1 MSVWKIAGMAFF
13 VGALVAAW
21 QGSAAAVGG
30 MTLAAIGCASVA
42 LARRPHTRAERIAS
56 LSAEQLAAVPAEEQ
70 ALATE
75 LYEKAQR
82 DYLAVEQARHAVK
95 DERLARALAAL
106 QPVSARIMAYLRQHP
121 EKIALARKFID
132 YYQDRAAQLAAE
144 YQELEATGLATPQ
157 VEETKQHIREVV
169 ASFGQVYT
177 ASFEK
182 LLTDKLLD
190 VDAELKVMEQT
201 LDAEGIER
209 VPAAQTADGASPE
222 EQAQAGESVAA
233 GAAQAVGEAVPP
245 GGAPQTAG
253 AAPQAPQGAPWQ
265 RHPGC
270 GRGRRLA
277 WRLPEERTVI
287 PVPLY
292 DDVRRQRIVM
302 SVLAILLGTFGAH
315 KFFQGRIGMGI
326 LYMAFCGTGIPTIV
340 GLCEGIRYATMPLE
354 RFYEK
359 VYRPC

>member
-1 MSVWKIAGMAFF
+1 MSGWKIAGLVCFAA
-13 VGALVAAW
+13 ALVEGW
-21 QGSAAAVGG
+21 QGQTSAAVGT
-30 MTLAAIGCASVA
+30 MVLAIGCAGVA
-42 LARRPHTRAERIAS
+42 LARRPRTQAQRIAA

-106 QPVSARIMAYLRQHP
+106 QPVSARIMGYLRQHP
-121 EKIALARKFID
+121 EKIPLARKFID

-144 YQELEATGLATPQ
+144 YQELEATGLVTPQ
-157 VEETKQHIREVV
+157 VEETKRHIREVV

-209 VPAAQTADGASPE
+209 VPEAQTADGASPE
-222 EQAQAGESVAA
+222 EQAQAGEPAAA
-233 GAAQAVGEAVPP
+233 GAAQAAGEYEDLQAVGEGLVRGTEKRRGHGDERADK
-245 GGAPQTAG
+245 AP
-253 AAPQAPQGAPWQ
+253 
-265 RHPGC
+265 
-270 GRGRRLA
+270 
-277 WRLPEERTVI
+277 
-287 PVPLY
+287 
-292 DDVRRQRIVM
+292 
-302 SVLAILLGTFGAH
+302 
-315 KFFQGRIGMGI
+315 
-326 LYMAFCGTGIPTIV
+326 
-340 GLCEGIRYATMPLE
+340 
-354 RFYEK
+354 
-359 VYRPC
+359 

>member
-1 MSVWKIAGMAFF
+1 MSGWKIAGLVCFAA
-13 VGALVAAW
+13 ALVEGW
-21 QGSAAAVGG
+21 QGQTSAAVG
-30 MTLAAIGCASVA
+30 MMVLAIGCAGVA
-42 LARRPHTRAERIAS
+42 LARRPRTQAQRIAA
-56 LSAEQLAAVPAEEQ
+56 LSAEQLAAVPAEEPT
-70 ALATE
+70 LATE

-106 QPVSARIMAYLRQHP
+106 QPVSARIMGYLRQHP

-157 VEETKQHIREVV
+157 VEETKRHIREVV
-169 ASFGQVYT
+169 ANFGQVYT

-209 VPAAQTADGASPE
+209 VPEAQTADDVSPE
-222 EQAQAGESVAA
+222 EQAQAG
-233 GAAQAVGEAVPP
+233 
-245 GGAPQTAG
+245 GAPQTAG
-253 AAPQAPQGAPWQ
+253 ATPQAPQGAPWQ

-277 WRLPEERTVI
+277 RRLPEERTVI
-287 PVPLY
+287 PVPLEA
-292 DDVRRQRIVM
+292 DVRRQRIVM

-326 LYMAFCGTGIPTIV
+326 LYMVFCGTGIPTIV